1 MRVDDDGLLQ
11 SLHEGMFETPLWR
24 EFLNRLLA
32 KTGAQVI
39 SLVFR
44 PVHADEDVRLFAGAG
59 PSADIISG
67 FAKDHPK
74 MKVTLLS
81 SFTRVLKAQFARG
94 ECDIILTTEA
104 GVDPEGE
111 TIAELPLVWVG
122 APQGAAWKSKAWPP
136 RARARISFSPLR
148 CDQ

>member
-67 FAKDHPK
+67 FAKDHPIAFRT
-74 MKVTLLS
+74 MRPVGSPNSACISSHDVTNL
-81 SFTRVLKAQFARG
+81 
-94 ECDIILTTEA
+94 
-104 GVDPEGE
+104 
-111 TIAELPLVWVG
+111 
-122 APQGAAWKSKAWPP
+122 
-136 RARARISFSPLR
+136 RISIPQNYQQASIRRATSCRSLQMQTQSPSPLLQLTDR
-148 CDQ
+148 S